1 VEPSAGGADQ
11 EAINMLVAE
20 GMPYSKAVALVRA
33 NKQQASAGLQ
43 ARIDAAAAERA
54 PAPAPVAPEEETVSP
69 ETIRQYGYMPQAEP
83 GPSSVRGGGKVTPGQ
98 QFTKMSEAIGYMTR
112 TPVTDAN
119 RAQAY
124 PDAAYLPS
132 PRDRDMAARG
142 FFPVTADDGS
152 VSYSVGTGREA
163 MGPQDEGRGIP
174 GGLGRLGPRRDL
186 QETDPSQPGF
196 TLEPVRGPTGTNYI
210 YKQNEAAQDQQAAYM
225 KERQLYRMAK
235 AAGMSPSEFAAQNEG
250 AFGAIDDNP
259 MAKARM
265 MVQGVRQEA
274 EADRLAKWKSQMML
288 AGSNPA
294 RNASNA
300 FSMLSPEDQQKI
312 IMARFTNGRS
322 MEPED
327 PRIKAATI
335 AAAAETEKAR
345 LAREA
350 DNQSRAD
357 ALTAAERQHA
367 ERLTAMTNQHNESMG
382 QQKVSA
388 EATLA
393 KYAAESEASKA
404 SSAERMV
411 GLQAQL
417 ETLKQQGVTQQGQLS
432 LNEQK
437 FKEADEERKQLRAAS
452 LHAKREA
459 EAGAQ
464 WGPGGVHIVRGRMDT
479 PEAQQ
484 AFKNM
489 AAKADQTW
497 NGFFTDDAKR
507 LDELIVS
514 LGIQDPATRR
524 ALVQKYGID
533 SDIPGQAGRG
543 ALSSA
548 WRVSHPGYDIIPPGP

>member
-1 VEPSAGGADQ
+1 
-11 EAINMLVAE
+11 
-20 GMPYSKAVALVRA
+20 
-33 NKQQASAGLQ
+33 
-43 ARIDAAAAERA
+43 
-54 PAPAPVAPEEETVSP
+54 
-69 ETIRQYGYMPQAEP
+69 
-83 GPSSVRGGGKVTPGQ
+83 
-98 QFTKMSEAIGYMTR
+98 
-112 TPVTDAN
+112 
-119 RAQAY
+119 
-124 PDAAYLPS
+124 
-132 PRDRDMAARG
+132 
-142 FFPVTADDGS
+142 
-152 VSYSVGTGREA
+152 
-163 MGPQDEGRGIP
+163 
-174 GGLGRLGPRRDL
+174 
-186 QETDPSQPGF
+186 
-196 TLEPVRGPTGTNYI
+196 
-210 YKQNEAAQDQQAAYM
+210 
-225 KERQLYRMAK
+225 
-235 AAGMSPSEFAAQNEG
+235 
-250 AFGAIDDNP
+250 
-259 MAKARM
+259 
-265 MVQGVRQEA
+265 
-274 EADRLAKWKSQMML
+274 MML

-312 IMARFTNGRS
+312 IMARFTNGKS
-322 MEPED
+322 LEPED

-350 DNQSRAD
+350 DNQSRTD
-357 ALTAAERQHA
+357 ALSAAERQHA
-367 ERLTAMTNQHNESMG
+367 ERITTMTNQHNESMG
-382 QQKVSA
+382 QQKVAA
-388 EATLA
+388 EAALA

-437 FKEADEERKQLRAAS
+437 FKETEEERKRLLAS
-452 LHAKREA
+452 TQQAKREA

-464 WGPGGVHIVRGRMDT
+464 WGPGGIHIARGRMDT

-548 WRVSHPGYDIIPPGP
+548 WRVSHPEYGLIPPVQ